1 MGRSASNMSV
11 ALFGGTFNPIHF
23 GHLSLA
29 DNLVDYLQV
38 ESLRLMPCAIPAHR
52 ESPSVSAE
60 HRMVM
65 LELATAKN
73 SAMIAD
79 DLELKRANTSY
90 SIDTL
95 ELVRQDIGAKIP
107 LFLCL
112 GIDAL
117 LAINSWHR
125 WTELLNYCHI
135 VACSRPNYQLPKDGA
150 LAHWIGQYLC
160 NDLSELKKQSHGYLH
175 LCKIPPLDI
184 SSTAIRDSIKC
195 GKNIDY
201 MTSKPVVN
209 YIKQHSLYE

>member
-1 MGRSASNMSV
+1 MGRSVSNMSV

-29 DNLVDYLQV
+29 NHLVEYLQV
-38 ESLRLMPCAIPAHR
+38 ESVRLMPCAIPPHR
-52 ESPSVSAE
+52 EIPHVSAE

-79 DLELKRANTSY
+79 DLELKRVSTSY

-95 ELVRQDIGAKIP
+95 DLVRQDIGPQTP
-107 LFLCL
+107 LFFCL
-112 GIDAL
+112 GMDAL

-125 WTELLNYCHI
+125 WAELLNYCHI
-135 VACSRPNYQLPKDGA
+135 VACSRPNYQLPKDEA
-150 LAHWIGQYLC
+150 LADWIGQHLC
-160 NDLSELKKQSHGYLH
+160 DDLTIVKKQSHGYLH

-195 GKNIDY
+195 GKSIDH
-201 MTSKPVVN
+201 MTSEPVVN

>member
-23 GHLSLA
+23 GHLNLA
-29 DNLVDYLQV
+29 NHLVDYLGV
-38 ESLRLMPCAIPAHR
+38 ASVRLMPCAIPPHR
-52 ESPSVSAE
+52 ETPNVSAE

-73 SAMIAD
+73 SALIAD
-79 DLELKRANTSY
+79 DLELKRASTSY

-95 ELVRQDIGAKIP
+95 DLVRQKIGVKIP
-107 LFLCL
+107 LFFCL
-112 GIDAL
+112 GTDAL
-117 LAINSWHR
+117 LSIDSWHR
-125 WTELLNYCHI
+125 WIELLDYCHI
-135 VACSRPNYQLPKDGA
+135 VICSRPNYQLPKGGVV
-150 LAHWIGQYLC
+150 AHWVGQHLC
-160 NDLSELKKQSHGYLH
+160 DDLTKVKKQSHGYLH

-195 GKNIDY
+195 GKSIDN
-201 MTSKPVVN
+201 MTSEPVVN